1 MTEIRLLKMNL
12 ILLLIVWLLITYN
25 ISGIYL
31 AIPLILAILNVGI
44 STILLIFSPDSF
56 TYKVIKIIS
65 VLYIGIILLIQIKP
79 LFDFLIQ

>member
-56 TYKVIKIIS
+56 TYKVIRIIS

>member
-1 MTEIRLLKMNL
+1 MNL

-56 TYKVIKIIS
+56 TYKVIRIIS